1 MPSPPLSILQSL
13 SPRIA
18 VLTSEDVVRSS
29 QENGC
34 AGLHELLRPWEGGT
48 ERVSILSTTLTP
60 TVHPTFPVR
69 FVSYDTV
76 YTNPARSAPSP
87 DVLVDIISSVVGA
100 RKPGKQVIDFRV
112 ISLPLVED
120 EQHYP
125 LTRSLLLSSRP
136 VAPYETFNHPVGVL
150 FAISTSTPDPLG
162 TLNKLHARTI
172 GPSAQSLPWLD
183 GHTVLR
189 FYVVV
194 HDVSQM
200 GDNMTPANELLASV
214 KRAYGPH
221 STLLV
226 INSQVDRRP
235 VPPSPDTS
243 THPAIILPRAFIPE
257 DANPSALSQV
267 YASALSSLTLSPMSA
282 TSPLM
287 KDDNGEL
294 NGSEKSKKLYGSR
307 LTAEDTQRLTALVR
321 ELVVQSLVPW
331 MEARVREWNEI
342 YHNNRRGI
350 TGRLFGAGRKFFGSR
365 PNSPATDAVGYNAS
379 AGYYSL
385 AAVEALSR
393 RLADFEFM
401 LRDYRSAANIYD
413 SLRRDFAQDRAWR
426 YASAATEMYGLSLL
440 LAHSFFSPS
449 IPPTTKPTPFTNLQ
463 HTEITSWLEQAV
475 ISYHQSGPASQIQ
488 IDALRITVLY
498 YEAWKAIREWR
509 GVGAALVKGAGE
521 ADEVPSAVLIEEA
534 AVADIKGGKSGKGK
548 RRSAFHLI
556 LAARRYETAGLKK
569 YSRRC
574 LDRASQIYRSAPWTA
589 AQDRIEYSLGRQAY
603 TLGECDTAVEHF
615 LRLLKRENTGVP
627 GSQAG
632 PLQDMALAYEQLCA
646 HPELLES
653 SKSRLQL
660 PTPVFDVKKTRIIT
674 SSSSSFESGPSRENW
689 VQLEEQAL
697 RSWDR
702 KGKKPVNLLPDEK
715 INVVGTDESFTVE
728 LVATNPINAPLFLSD
743 ITLTFNPSD
752 SVTVSPVYEITLD
765 PYETRAIC
773 VNIIAN
779 DAPSTNSVIR
789 LLEVSFKFH
798 KFFPCTQSLERK
810 GRRLQATKAQRLAP
824 TYAADTS
831 LSLSIIAE
839 RPRLDVDLVGIP
851 DKMFA
856 GEEVE
861 GVIRVKNIGRKVVR
875 DLKMI
880 WTKEVLIRRKENSDE
895 SSTMTIPNRIESNK
909 PSILLPEEIPVGAT
923 RDIAVILNGFK
934 QGQTTL
940 FGLITFESVDDGK
953 VATTLVKNRINVQPL
968 MTFKTTIRPVGTS
981 AKEFALVLE
990 VMNVSTTE
998 VRVDGIH
1005 GVSLLWSVEA
1015 QEAVGLFAPSSKSN
1029 KESQLLIY
1037 PKQLLL
1043 RL

>member
-1 MPSPPLSILQSL
+1 M
-13 SPRIA
+13 
-18 VLTSEDVVRSS
+18 
-29 QENGC
+29 
-34 AGLHELLRPWEGGT
+34 
-48 ERVSILSTTLTP
+48 ST
-60 TVHPTFPVR
+60 
-69 FVSYDTV
+69 
-76 YTNPARSAPSP
+76 
-87 DVLVDIISSVVGA
+87 IGIS
-100 RKPGKQVIDFRV
+100 F
-112 ISLPLVED
+112 
-120 EQHYP
+120 HYP
-125 LTRSLLLSSRP
+125 ANCSS
-136 VAPYETFNHPVGVL
+136 
-150 FAISTSTPDPLG
+150 
-162 TLNKLHARTI
+162 
-172 GPSAQSLPWLD
+172 
-183 GHTVLR
+183 
-189 FYVVV
+189 
-194 HDVSQM
+194 
-200 GDNMTPANELLASV
+200 ANELLASV

-243 THPAIILPRAFIPE
+243 THPAIILPHAFTPE

-294 NGSEKSKKLYGSR
+294 KGSEKSKKLYGSK

-365 PNSPATDAVGYNAS
+365 PNSPATNAVGYNAS

-385 AAVEALSR
+385 SAVEALSR

-475 ISYHQSGPASQIQ
+475 ISYHRSGPAPQIQ

-534 AVADIKGGKSGKGK
+534 AVADIEGGKSGKGK

-632 PLQDMALAYEQLCA
+632 PLQDMALAYEVRYL
-646 HPELLES
+646 
-653 SKSRLQL
+653 
-660 PTPVFDVKKTRIIT
+660 TTR
-674 SSSSSFESGPSRENW
+674 
-689 VQLEEQAL
+689 
-697 RSWDR
+697 
-702 KGKKPVNLLPDEK
+702 
-715 INVVGTDESFTVE
+715 
-728 LVATNPINAPLFLSD
+728 TND
-743 ITLTFNPSD
+743 
-752 SVTVSPVYEITLD
+752 
-765 PYETRAIC
+765 C
-773 VNIIAN
+773 
-779 DAPSTNSVIR
+779 
-789 LLEVSFKFH
+789 
-798 KFFPCTQSLERK
+798 
-810 GRRLQATKAQRLAP
+810 
-824 TYAADTS
+824 
-831 LSLSIIAE
+831 
-839 RPRLDVDLVGIP
+839 
-851 DKMFA
+851 
-856 GEEVE
+856 
-861 GVIRVKNIGRKVVR
+861 
-875 DLKMI
+875 
-880 WTKEVLIRRKENSDE
+880 
-895 SSTMTIPNRIESNK
+895 
-909 PSILLPEEIPVGAT
+909 
-923 RDIAVILNGFK
+923 
-934 QGQTTL
+934 
-940 FGLITFESVDDGK
+940 
-953 VATTLVKNRINVQPL
+953 
-968 MTFKTTIRPVGTS
+968 
-981 AKEFALVLE
+981 
-990 VMNVSTTE
+990 
-998 VRVDGIH
+998 
-1005 GVSLLWSVEA
+1005 
-1015 QEAVGLFAPSSKSN
+1015 
-1029 KESQLLIY
+1029 
-1037 PKQLLL
+1037 
-1043 RL
+1043 